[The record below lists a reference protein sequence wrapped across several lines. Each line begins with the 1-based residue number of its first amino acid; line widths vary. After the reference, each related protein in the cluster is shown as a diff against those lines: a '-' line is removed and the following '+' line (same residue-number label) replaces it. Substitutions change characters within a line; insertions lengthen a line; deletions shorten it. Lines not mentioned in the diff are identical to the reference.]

1 VGKALPTVFHWN
13 AAVYT
18 WAAPAI
24 LRMANLAGEGPW
36 PVHQEGP
43 IHRSGLINL
52 GGNVREW
59 CWNEINRENERLIL
73 GGGWSDPP
81 YAFNDAYAQ
90 PVFDRSAIN
99 GFRCIQRVGAPP
111 ADDPLRRRI
120 DLPFRDFSTETP
132 VGDDAF
138 AYILTQFAYDKTD
151 LDARIEDERD
161 EGDWVRQTVT
171 FDAAY
176 GDERVMAYLWLPTG
190 ASPPYQTLVHF
201 PGSSA
206 IHQRVSEPNLS
217 IDRIDYFLKS
227 GRALMLPIYKGTYE
241 RGGELTTDQ
250 PNETV
255 DYRDHVVMWAKDLAR
270 SIDYL
275 ESRED
280 IDATKLAYWGTSWGG
295 RMGPLMLAV
304 EKRLAVGMLYVAG
317 LKFQRALPEADPFNF
332 ATRVTQPVLMVGARY
347 DFFFPMETSQRPLY
361 EWLGT
366 PAEHKRWVVYDGG
379 HAVPRNKLIQ
389 ETLGWLDRYL
399 GTVE

>member
-1 VGKALPTVFHWN
+1 
-13 AAVYT
+13 
-18 WAAPAI
+18 
-24 LRMANLAGEGPW
+24 M
-36 PVHQEGP
+36 
-43 IHRSGLINL
+43 HRSGAINL
-52 GGNVREW
+52 GGNAREW

-90 PVFDRSAIN
+90 PMFDRSAIN
-99 GFRCIQRVGAPP
+99 GFRCIRRVDAPT
-111 ADDPLRRRI
+111 ANDPLRRPI
-120 DLPFRDFSTETP
+120 ELPFRDFSTEVP

-138 AYILTQFAYDKTD
+138 AYILTQFAYDRTD

-161 EGDWVRQTVT
+161 GGDWVRQMVT

-176 GDERVMAYLWLPTG
+176 GDERVMAYLWLPKGT
-190 ASPPYQTLVHF
+190 SPPYQTLLHF
-201 PGSSA
+201 PGSDA

-227 GRALMLPIYKGTYE
+227 GRAFMLPIYKGTYE

-250 PNETV
+250 PNLTV
-255 DYRDHVVMWAKDLAR
+255 LYRDYVVMWAKDLAR

-275 ESRED
+275 ETRDD
-280 IDATKLAYWGTSWGG
+280 IDATKLAYWGVSWGG

-332 ATRVTQPVLMVGARY
+332 VTRVTQPVLMVGAQY

-361 EWLGT
+361 ELLGT

-399 GTVE
+399 GVIE